1 MRCISI
7 ETSKETE
14 DPEGVAVSDVVVNE
28 RVNRN
33 CQLPSSLAALAHLTS
48 RGSFEF
54 CLAFRVGGKEP
65 GRRKDGLFRN
75 RK

>member
-14 DPEGVAVSDVVVNE
+14 EGVAVSDVVVNE
-28 RVNRN
+28 RVHMN